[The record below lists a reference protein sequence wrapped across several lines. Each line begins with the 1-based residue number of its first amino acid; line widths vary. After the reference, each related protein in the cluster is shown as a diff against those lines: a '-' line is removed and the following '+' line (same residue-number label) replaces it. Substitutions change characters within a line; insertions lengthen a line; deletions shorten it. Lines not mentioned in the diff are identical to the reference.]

1 MSVHDVLARKS
12 VHDVVALI
20 NKGLKKMNGQER
32 EIMKRHNVKAATI
45 PVTGTRRHIHEGIL
59 VLLGLIIF
67 GCATAP
73 KPLIIKHQN
82 APYQGSASVSRT
94 QNQKDTADGSSTSLV
109 ELLKKK
115 LAGLLK
121 KKNVVRADESDRF
134 TKERGAA
141 NSSEDITALVELL
154 KKKNVVSAD
163 EAGRFTKEKGAVT
176 SSEDVAALV
185 ELLKKK
191 NVVSADEAGRFVKK
205 SEIPATPEKVTAT
218 ASEEINDKEQS
229 GKIPEGVS
237 EEMKEDT
244 PDQVKNDEQE
254 EVSSEAAEA
263 ENDKEPNEK
272 TPAGVNEE
280 LKNDPPDQVKRDE
293 QKDVPLEAAKDDK
306 EQSGK
311 IPEGVSQELKEDA
324 ADAVNNDE
332 QKDILPEDAK
342 SDNELNEIVA
352 TGVVGEG
359 VNKDPANQVK
369 DDENEDV
376 PRDVAKEDKEQ
387 SGKTPASGS
396 EELKEDSPD
405 AVNNDEQKD
414 VTPEVTTRIND
425 AQVDEIMDGVKE
437 ELKSDIHEQ
446 VYNQVKEMLRTEI
459 PGELKKTDLTPFLP
473 DWMKRIRLFADARLR
488 YEYVSY
494 DKQNYNEVPERSQGA
509 YTGYLLNTWADTD
522 SFKYRIRFGVE
533 SINPYV
539 DAVIRLSTGSTTN
552 PISTNTVFGDYLNK
566 DAVVFDLAYVKIKPW
581 DFLSI
586 YGGRMPNPW
595 FSTDLVWDT
604 DLNFEGLALAVR
616 NPVKQSLVP
625 FLTIGAFPLQ
635 QSGPTSTL
643 DFSQHNKW
651 LYAAQTGL
659 EIKNTKGISAQAGA
673 AYYLFSNIT
682 GERNETDISE
692 VTDWSSP
699 KYNQY
704 ENTIFRIDQLHS
716 YKFGLAAE
724 FKELNITGALDIG
737 FWDPVHVVFTGDY
750 VRNIGF
756 NKDDVAARTGLAEPD
771 QAIDGYKIGLSVGYP
786 KIQEFGQWK
795 ASLNYKYL
803 GRDAVVDA
811 FTDSDFSLGT
821 NAKGWILG
829 AELGLTKNMWLTT
842 RWVSTNEISGPPL
855 AIDLFQV
862 DLNVSF

>member
-82 APYQGSASVSRT
+82 APYQGSTSVSRT

-115 LAGLLK
+115 
-121 KKNVVRADESDRF
+121 N
-134 TKERGAA
+134 
-141 NSSEDITALVELL
+141 II
-154 KKKNVVSAD
+154 SAD

-311 IPEGVSQELKEDA
+311 IP
-324 ADAVNNDE
+324 
-332 QKDILPEDAK
+332 
-342 SDNELNEIVA
+342 
-352 TGVVGEG
+352 
-359 VNKDPANQVK
+359 
-369 DDENEDV
+369 
-376 PRDVAKEDKEQ
+376 
-387 SGKTPASGS
+387 ASGS

-405 AVNNDEQKD
+405 AVNNDEQKE

-425 AQVDEIMDGVKE
+425 AQIDEIMDGVKE

-494 DKQNYNEVPERSQGA
+494 DKQNYNEFTVLSQG
-509 YTGYLLNTWADTD
+509 TDTQVLQNTWADTD

-539 DAVIRLSTGSTTN
+539 DAVIRLSTGTTTN

-566 DAVVFDLAYVKIKPW
+566 DAVVFDLAYVKLKPW

-604 DLNFEGLALAVR
+604 DLNFEGLAIAVR
-616 NPVKQSLVP
+616 NPIKQSLVP

-682 GERNETDISE
+682 GERNEALS
-692 VTDWSSP
+692 VGMTDWSSP
-699 KYNQY
+699 MYNQRG
-704 ENTIFRIDQLHS
+704 NTIFYIDLLNS
-716 YKFGLAAE
+716 KKFGLASE
-724 FKELNITGALDIG
+724 FREVNVTGALDIG
-737 FWDPVHVVFTGDY
+737 FWDPVHIILTGDY

-756 NKDDVAARTGLAEPD
+756 DSADVAMRTGLAEPD

-786 KIQEFGQWK
+786 KTQEFGQWK

-829 AELGLTKNMWLTT
+829 AELGLTKNMWLVT

>member
-1 MSVHDVLARKS
+1 
-12 VHDVVALI
+12 
-20 NKGLKKMNGQER
+20 
-32 EIMKRHNVKAATI
+32 MKRHNVKAATI

-73 KPLIIKHQN
+73 KPVIIKHQN
-82 APYQGSASVSRT
+82 APYQGSTSVSRT

-121 KKNVVRADESDRF
+121 KKDVVRADESDRF

-185 ELLKKK
+185 ELLRKK

-205 SEIPATPEKVTAT
+205 SGTQAVPEKIAAD
-218 ASEEINDKEQS
+218 ASKTTTREQS
-229 GKIPEGVS
+229 GK
-237 EEMKEDT
+237 T
-244 PDQVKNDEQE
+244 
-254 EVSSEAAEA
+254 
-263 ENDKEPNEK
+263 
-272 TPAGVNEE
+272 
-280 LKNDPPDQVKRDE
+280 
-293 QKDVPLEAAKDDK
+293 
-306 EQSGK
+306 
-311 IPEGVSQELKEDA
+311 PEGVSQELKEDA

-332 QKDILPEDAK
+332 QKDILPEDAE
-342 SDNELNEIVA
+342 SDNELNVIVA

-359 VNKDPANQVK
+359 VNNDPTNQVK

-376 PRDVAKEDKEQ
+376 PRDVAKEDKEP

-396 EELKEDSPD
+396 EEMKEDTSDQVRNDEQEEVSSEAAEAESDKEPSGKTPAGGSEEIKEDSAEP
-405 AVNNDEQKD
+405 EQKD
-414 VTPEVTTRIND
+414 VLPAATTRIDD

-446 VYNQVKEMLRTEI
+446 VYNQVKEMLGKELA
-459 PGELKKTDLTPFLP
+459 GELKKTDLTPFLP

-494 DKQNYNEVPERSQGA
+494 DKQNFNEFTVLSQG
-509 YTGYLLNTWADTD
+509 TDTQTLQNTWADTD

-539 DAVIRLSTGSTTN
+539 DAVIRLSTGNTTN
-552 PISTNTVFGDYLNK
+552 PISTNTLLGDYLNK
-566 DAVVFDLAYVKIKPW
+566 DTVVFDLAYVKLKPW

-604 DLNFEGLALAVR
+604 DLNFEGLAIAAR

-625 FLTIGAFPLQ
+625 YLTIGAFPLQ

-673 AYYLFSNIT
+673 AYYHFNNIT
-682 GERNETDISE
+682 GERNEAPSAGM
-692 VTDWSSP
+692 TDWSSP
-699 KYNQY
+699 MYNQRG
-704 ENTIFRIDQLHS
+704 NTIFYIDPLYS
-716 YKFGLAAE
+716 KKFGLAPE
-724 FKELNITGALDIG
+724 FKEVNVTGALDIG

-756 NKDDVAARTGLAEPD
+756 NKDDVAARTGLAEPE

-786 KIQEFGQWK
+786 KTQEFGQWK

-821 NAKGWILG
+821 NAQGWILG
-829 AELGLTKNMWLTT
+829 AEIGLTKNMWLTT
-842 RWVSTNEISGPPL
+842 RWVSTNEIDGPPL